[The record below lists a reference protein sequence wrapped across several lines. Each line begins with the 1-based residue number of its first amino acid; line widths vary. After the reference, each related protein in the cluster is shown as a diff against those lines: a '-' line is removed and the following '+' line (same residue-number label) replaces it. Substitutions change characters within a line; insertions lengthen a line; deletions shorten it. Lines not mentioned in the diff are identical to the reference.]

1 MKSRITVAILVGA
14 FLFAVAAAARAEGPQ
29 VQSGGTEPVSRVF
42 DRPAGVLRASL

>member
-14 FLFAVAAAARAEGPQ
+14 FLFAVAAAARAEGR
-29 VQSGGTEPVSRVF
+29 QSGGTEPVSRVF